1 MSSREELVTDSEGE
15 DDVVLELSQG
25 RLREALRVRREYATG
40 TLLRTGSIDLE
51 LFTEMERMILD
62 GDEIY
67 GTCLTPSRPLADLEI
82 AESTPITD
90 AQEIAE
96 PALSSHEEELDLM
109 PTVDTHVLRLQT
121 PAADPN
127 DSRDPIPN
135 VVDRDVAD
143 ATSIVEESWVP
154 DAEAQNIIETTT
166 TTDFQDVVTHIT
178 PTVDAQEVA
187 DLNKEAMYYGRGAR
201 RRNRS
206 FYQQHIYTID
216 SVGYILRLDLE
227 QATDLVKK
235 NPELIE
241 KFHNG
246 TLRRFLTKDK
256 DSATKS
262 TKSTTKKRT
271 TAKITEESNESQ
283 QYDMD
288 INQLREQEEE
298 DLYTEN
304 NSTDESSED
313 DSDHEEALTV
323 TFRGKTYNS
332 MEELSRVSKLPM
344 SYFSREN
351 SKGSKQRVVKR
362 KRAEEYRVGVAKKK
376 KTRTFGEGSDDLNSF
391 EAIFTTGE
399 DSQENDF
406 NTTEP
411 HHELEIILEQESDD
425 DIQNERETSMFDE
438 DAPTFY
444 RSRTI
449 HDEIYMDGVEVVEE
463 RGFAADPMLASAG
476 PRSHKMRKI
485 NASNS
490 AKTKKFKRRSIGSNT
505 LSIGRVSR
513 PPLSS
518 NSEEPKKRSNKAS
531 KPRQSTLFDTH
542 KPNIASACEKF
553 TIASMFGD
561 NIDDKKEMRVTQ
573 LDGKDRKRSKKKTK
587 NYFSV
592 QPHLNSVLARQA
604 YRSTVVY
611 ETLGDEYAVLS
622 KKSVAQ
628 GPTIIEIDDYNDQVD
643 RPSTFDIQFGFKSH
657 FMNSDTYKILFE
669 GSKYTDNHE
678 FQVSFGKKTL
688 TFSKLVPN
696 VEKSFR
702 ELFEVLSDTSTLRS
716 TNPRTFMENCHR
728 VIAFC
733 YDLDVNPAKSLV
745 TMVDNFRF
753 KMESFIRTK
762 GSMRDIEFYCLSL
775 CYMMYYCSHKVFER
789 NYLIIFDFKSKA
801 HGIVSLFMQF
811 VSYIDGRVL
820 NSRLNDQSLLSE
832 AVSLLFLDYKDITW
846 KAIEEAEWI
855 DLVFLKNLC
864 ARYEPG
870 VSLWGIVIR
879 VIQGY
884 LKSGNLDSVRYSLM
898 VIQDFISLGW
908 KIDENVL
915 LVIYECIKQNK
926 FKNFPGDPS
935 NPVIMSKYGISKDTV
950 VNMYLNFLAD
960 YGKSFEKFPGRFLE
974 RIVPVSKVSSP
985 DSIVLCNRMNILI
998 CLSIVS
1004 KRNFD
1009 MRFFE
1014 LASSR
1019 DFMSKFAVQKILQAL
1034 ELLVIVN
1041 NNNKLVTNFMLME
1054 QIIESFV
1061 EDEGFI
1067 KLWGNFINK
1076 IGFHELLPKTQKNF
1090 LSVLAK
1096 FLGSKTF
1103 FSANYEIVKTF
1114 ISEANDQ
1121 PTLQYLMETFEGLNP
1136 VLFPVLW
1143 LSLSGKLTTS
1153 GLKNWSNLIH
1163 FNNFDD
1169 EPQIYSFILNHSGV
1183 STYSAERE
1191 TFVISFIKN
1200 LTKPNYSP
1208 SMNSFIKEFAKV
1220 DKKLLS
1226 CQNLLI
1232 QTNRLQITINFIF
1245 HLLRNE
1251 APGSRSRFL
1260 SVLINSMKY
1269 NYDQCPSES
1278 KAQYASFVKKAT
1290 EFINLYGSDYASTI
1304 RAFEILCSEFK
1315 VTKRASQS
1323 ESINVLNLN
1332 GNINESLKFLEEKL
1346 ISCIKLTQDFSKVI
1360 SPIVLGHSQ
1369 KSLIISE
1376 SIVDSKLFVLC
1387 CSISSHIECLKLT
1400 PSCWIFLSELTKAL
1414 MDIVEA
1420 DNNIHGVDF
1429 FCLLKTV
1436 QLFPF
1441 ILGHRNSRFEPFE
1454 ILTLRNIYRVLIT
1467 LFFRLDGSN
1476 DLDCFLKLVTIFTSQ
1491 DTIYE
1496 IVATAYFP
1504 QYLIKTPEFIKD
1516 MVIRS
1521 NITGNDK
1528 QISIGKLRDELDD
1541 IFNKFVSCVDGASM
1555 GDDEYGLI
1563 IDN

>member
-1 MSSREELVTDSEGE
+1 MASREELVTDSEGD

-25 RLREALRVRREYATG
+25 RLREALRVRREHASG

-51 LFTEMERMILD
+51 LFTEMERMLQD
-62 GDEIY
+62 GEEIY
-67 GTCLTPSRPLADLEI
+67 GTCVTSPRPLADLEI
-82 AESTPITD
+82 AAPTPITD

-96 PALSSHEEELDLM
+96 PALSSHEEELDLI
-109 PTVDTHVLRLQT
+109 PTVDTHGLRLRT
-121 PAADPN
+121 LTDDPN

-135 VVDRDVAD
+135 VIDRDVTY
-143 ATSIVEESWVP
+143 ATSIAEAGWVP
-154 DAEAQNIIETTT
+154 DAEAQNIVETTA
-166 TTDFQDVVTHIT
+166 TTDVQNLTHIA
-178 PTVDAQEVA
+178 PTVEAQEVA
-187 DLNKEAMYYGRGAR
+187 ELNKEAMYYGRGAR

-216 SVGYILRLDLE
+216 SVGYILRLDIE

-256 DSATKS
+256 NPMTKS

-288 INQLREQEEE
+288 IIQLREQEEEEE

-313 DSDHEEALTV
+313 ESDHEECLSV

-344 SYFSREN
+344 SYFSKEN
-351 SKGSKQRVVKR
+351 SKGSKQHVVKR

-391 EAIFTTGE
+391 ETVFTTGE

-406 NTTEP
+406 NKTEP
-411 HHELEIILEQESDD
+411 HQELEMIHEQESDD
-425 DIQNERETSMFDE
+425 DIQNEPEPSMFDE

-449 HDEIYMDGVEVVEE
+449 RDEISMDGLEVVEE
-463 RGFAADPMLASAG
+463 RGFVADPMLASAR
-476 PRSHKMRKI
+476 PRSHKVRKI
-485 NASNS
+485 NSSNP
-490 AKTKKFKRRSIGSNT
+490 AKTRKFKRRRTGSNT
-505 LSIGRVSR
+505 LSIGRVSH

-542 KPNIASACEKF
+542 KPIVVSACEKF
-553 TIASMFGD
+553 TITNMFGD
-561 NIDDKKEMRVTQ
+561 DIDNKKETRVTQ
-573 LDGKDRKRSKKKTK
+573 LDGKGRKRDKKKIK

-604 YRSTVVY
+604 YSSTVVY

-628 GPTIIEIDDYNDQVD
+628 GPTIIEIDDYNGQVD
-643 RPSTFDIQFGFKSH
+643 RPTSDIRFGFKSH
-657 FMNSDTYKILFE
+657 FMNSDAYKVLFE
-669 GSKYTDNHE
+669 DFKDTDNHE
-678 FQVSFGKKTL
+678 FHVSFGKKTL

-696 VEKSFR
+696 VEESFR
-702 ELFEVLSDTSTLRS
+702 ELFEVLSDTSILRS
-716 TNPRTFMENCHR
+716 TNPRIFMENCHR
-728 VIAFC
+728 IIAFC

-789 NYLIIFDFKSKA
+789 NYLIVLDFKSKA
-801 HGIVSLFMQF
+801 HDIVSLFMQF

-820 NSRLNDQSLLSE
+820 NSRLNDQGLLSE

-846 KAIEEAEWI
+846 KVIEEAEWI
-855 DLVFLKNLC
+855 DLLFLKNLC
-864 ARYEPG
+864 ARYEPRS
-870 VSLWGIVIR
+870 SLWSIVIR
-879 VIQGY
+879 VTQGY
-884 LKSGNLDSVRYSLM
+884 LKSGNLDSVRYALM
-898 VIQDFISLGW
+898 LIQDFTSLGW
-908 KIDENVL
+908 EIDENVL
-915 LVIYECIKQNK
+915 LVIYECIKKNK

-950 VNMYLNFLAD
+950 VNMYLNFLTD
-960 YGKSFEKFPGRFLE
+960 YGKSFKKFPGRFLE
-974 RIVPVSKVSSP
+974 RIVPVSRVSSS

-1009 MRFFE
+1009 LRFFE

-1019 DFMSKFAVQKILQAL
+1019 DFMSKFAIQKILQAL

-1041 NNNKLVTNFMLME
+1041 NNNKLITNFMLME
-1054 QIIESFV
+1054 QIIDSFV
-1061 EDEGFI
+1061 EDEDFV

-1076 IGFHELLPKTQKNF
+1076 IGFHELLPKTQKNL

-1096 FLGSKTF
+1096 FLGSKSF
-1103 FSANYEIVKTF
+1103 FSANYEIVKKF
-1114 ISEANDQ
+1114 ISEVNDQ

-1143 LSLSGKLTTS
+1143 LSLSGKLATS

-1200 LTKPNYSP
+1200 LTKRNYSP

-1245 HLLRNE
+1245 NLLRNE
-1251 APGSRSRFL
+1251 TPGSRFRFL

-1278 KAQYASFVKKAT
+1278 KAQYASFVKKVT

-1304 RAFEILCSEFK
+1304 RVFEILCSEFK
-1315 VTKRASQS
+1315 VTKRASQG

-1346 ISCIKLTQDFSKVI
+1346 ISCLKLTQDFSKVI

-1387 CSISSHIECLKLT
+1387 CSISSHIDCLKLT

-1476 DLDCFLKLVTIFTSQ
+1476 DLDCFLKLATIFTSH

-1496 IVATAYFP
+1496 IVATPYFP

-1528 QISIGKLRDELDD
+1528 QISIGKVRDELDNS
-1541 IFNKFVSCVDGASM
+1541 FNKFISCVDGANM

-1563 IDN
+1563 DN